1 MDQHRS
7 LHLSTVVAAAMASL
21 LVGSDVLTGAEPSSV
36 IAGRDWA
43 SVQLDAGQ
51 LSRVEQAA
59 RKWLTT
65 VAALQRG
72 GGWRLKY
79 KGPWSQAARKTVIQT
94 DQGLTIVDN
103 RKPYSTAFTAMQFVY
118 AWETFGD
125 QACLDVAL
133 RTAKLYLRAQ
143 DKQGWWMHTILVNET
158 GQPVVPEEKRL
169 SWRRS
174 TAMIQDHVQTGVMTL
189 MVYLNRITGD
199 KRYLE
204 AARRGADLLVRA
216 QNPNGSWSHHWNAV
230 DLRGDSDTGSPHG
243 GEINDGATTQS
254 MTTLLM
260 MFHITGDRRY
270 LASVRRG
277 GEWLLAAQLP
287 APTWGWASQY
297 DRNNQPIWAR
307 SFEPPAVDDGSG
319 NTYALRGMEFMYQLT
334 GKTRYL
340 DAGIR
345 CVDGL
350 KQAVARDPEGILW
363 NYYDPKTG
371 RPVMAAR
378 QDGKPVMRFLDTD
391 AEARK
396 LAKTLSGWLGG
407 PRSLKGVGS
416 EPRRRSLEAAR
427 RSTPQCLVR
436 RSAGF
441 PQPSQQ
447 ADRVRSDA
455 GRIESAID
463 FLAKRLATPSGEW
476 PVFGETQI
484 YVLLGAI
491 RGARVAIGEIDPKSM
506 ATRINDSAHAES
518 HAWPIANRFDTPLKP
533 INRP

>member
-1 MDQHRS
+1 MEKHPCLHHGLVVLVAVASMSGFGHR
-7 LHLSTVVAAAMASL
+7 LI
-21 LVGSDVLTGAEPSSV
+21 GAEPSSV
-36 IAGRDWA
+36 IRGRDWA
-43 SVQLDAGQ
+43 SVQLDARQ
-51 LSRVEQAA
+51 LARAEQISRT
-59 RKWLTT
+59 WLTT
-65 VAALQRG
+65 VAALQRN

-79 KGPWSQAARKTVIQT
+79 KGPWSQAAQKTVTQT

-118 AWETFGD
+118 AWETFGE
-125 QACLDVAL
+125 QAYLDVAL
-133 RTAKLYLRAQ
+133 RTASLYLQAQ
-143 DKQGWWMHTILVNET
+143 DKQGWWMHTILVNRD
-158 GQPVVPEEKRL
+158 GQPMVPEEKRV
-169 SWRRS
+169 SWRKS
-174 TAMIQDHVQTGVMTL
+174 TAMIQDHVQTGVITL
-189 MVYLNRITGD
+189 MIYLHRITG
-199 KRYLE
+199 KKSFLE

-216 QNPNGSWSHHWNAV
+216 QNPNGSWSHHWNAI
-230 DLRGDSDTGSPHG
+230 DRRGDSDKGSPHG

-270 LASVRRG
+270 LTAVRRG
-277 GEWLLAAQLP
+277 GEWLLEAQLP

-334 GKTRYL
+334 GEIRYL
-340 DAGIR
+340 EAGIR

-350 KQAVARDPEGILW
+350 KQAAARDREGILW

-371 RPVMAAR
+371 RPVMAAK

-391 AEARK
+391 LEARK

-427 RSTPQCLVR
+427 RSTPQCLLR
-436 RSAGF
+436 RSPGF
-441 PQPSQQ
+441 PKPSQQ
-447 ADRVRSDA
+447 ADRVRSDNK
-455 GRIESAID
+455 RINQSIE
-463 FLAKRLATPSGEW
+463 FLDRRLAVPAGEW

-491 RGARVAIGEIDPKSM
+491 RGARVAIGEIDPKTM
-506 ATRINDSAHAES
+506 RTRIDDSAHAES
-518 HAWPIANRFDTPLKP
+518 HV
-533 INRP
+533 